1 MISALTATA
10 QPPGVAPLPAMPAAA
25 EPQSQA
31 APPAV
36 VQAAQSAVARL
47 GEQVVQGRYQIAVER
62 MNPIWKDR
70 MAARMGGIEAME
82 KQLAGVS
89 EQMIQQGI
97 TIISFEPQGQPS
109 SYEVGPGKKV
119 ENVGGEQV
127 EKLIFTKWLV
137 LVPTLTKF
145 RIFPKGSQKAVVI
158 ESTGFQAAISD
169 KDKNDWTFIDG
180 SSLNQSELRKLFV
193 NLPQDIAL
201 PPLGK
206 REVR

>member
-1 MISALTATA
+1 MISAATAPA
-10 QPPGVAPLPAMPAAA
+10 QPPGVAPLPGLPAAP
-25 EPQSQA
+25 EPVSQL

-36 VQAAQSAVARL
+36 VQSAQAAVAHL
-47 GEQVVQGRYQIAVER
+47 GEQVVQGRFQVAVER
-62 MNPIWKDR
+62 MNPAWKER
-70 MAARMGGIEAME
+70 MAARMGGIAAVE

-89 EQMIQQGI
+89 EQMVQQGI

-119 ENVGGEQV
+119 ENIGGEQV
-127 EKLIFTKWLV
+127 ESLIYTKWLV

-145 RIFPKGSQKAVVI
+145 RIFPKGSQQAVVI
-158 ESTGFQAAISD
+158 ESTGYQAAISD

-180 SSLNQSELRKLFV
+180 SSLNQSELRKMFI

-201 PPLGK
+201 PPIEK
-206 REVR
+206 RQAR